1 ACGSYRRGKS
11 HCGDVDVLIRPP
23 EGQEDSPMFD
33 DLIKRLVETGFIT
46 DKLTLAGGPH
56 KPGKSQTFMGI
67 CKLPGEGRLHR
78 RVDIKF
84 YPTSLFAFAVL
95 YFTGSSHFN
104 RSMRSFAKIKGL
116 KLSDKG
122 LCRVNTVN
130 GEEVH
135 RFPSY
140 RC

>member
-56 KPGKSQTFMGI
+56 RPGKSQSFMGI
-67 CKLPGEGRLHR
+67 CKLPGKGRLHR

-84 YPTSLFAFAVL
+84 YP
-95 YFTGSSHFN
+95 
-104 RSMRSFAKIKGL
+104 
-116 KLSDKG
+116 
-122 LCRVNTVN
+122 
-130 GEEVH
+130 
-135 RFPSY
+135 
-140 RC
+140 